1 MALKKRKIS
10 IIASLLILANISL
23 IECNKKNTDISASDT
38 PDIPKV
44 KKESVTLSFARDVTM
59 GNYIGSTGE
68 ATFDGEFKKQSG
80 DESYFFKNVK
90 SIFEKIEGTLEEV
103 IFREYN
109 GRYNLFTRN
118 RYYGVYSYQ
127 DESGN
132 TKLIESISY
141 NLSEN
146 VVSERT
152 TIYYNEE
159 LDEAIVKPNAFWSI
173 YHCSLTIS
181 CIILSIFYLLRK

>member
-1 MALKKRKIS
+1 M
-10 IIASLLILANISL
+10 
-23 IECNKKNTDISASDT
+23 
-38 PDIPKV
+38 
-44 KKESVTLSFARDVTM
+44 
-59 GNYIGSTGE
+59 
-68 ATFDGEFKKQSG
+68 
-80 DESYFFKNVK
+80 
-90 SIFEKIEGTLEEV
+90 
-103 IFREYN
+103 
-109 GRYNLFTRN
+109 
-118 RYYGVYSYQ
+118 YSYQ